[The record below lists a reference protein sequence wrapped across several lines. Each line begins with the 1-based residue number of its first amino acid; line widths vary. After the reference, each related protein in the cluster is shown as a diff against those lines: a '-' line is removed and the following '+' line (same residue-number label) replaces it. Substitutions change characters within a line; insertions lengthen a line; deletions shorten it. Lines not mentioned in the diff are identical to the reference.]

1 MWRSRDL
8 TVFGKAVIT
17 KALGIS
23 PIVYS
28 MSMLE
33 APKSE
38 LEKVNKLIFKF
49 IWKNK
54 PDKIKRDVLYQTI
67 DRGGLKVPNIF
78 LMDKALRLN
87 WIRRLVVNKPGKWR
101 IIPQYYF
108 DKYGGI
114 EFLLKCNYDGKS
126 LDKQIPAF

>member
-8 TVFGKAVIT
+8 TVFGKAVII

-67 DRGGLKVPNIF
+67 HRGGLKVPYIS
-78 LMDKALRLN
+78 L
-87 WIRRLVVNKPGKWR
+87 WIKH
-101 IIPQYYF
+101 
-108 DKYGGI
+108 
-114 EFLLKCNYDGKS
+114 
-126 LDKQIPAF
+126 

>member
-1 MWRSRDL
+1 
-8 TVFGKAVIT
+8 
-17 KALGIS
+17 
-23 PIVYS
+23 

-87 WIRRLVVNKPGKWR
+87 WIRRLVVNKPGK
-101 IIPQYYF
+101 
-108 DKYGGI
+108 
-114 EFLLKCNYDGKS
+114 
-126 LDKQIPAF
+126 